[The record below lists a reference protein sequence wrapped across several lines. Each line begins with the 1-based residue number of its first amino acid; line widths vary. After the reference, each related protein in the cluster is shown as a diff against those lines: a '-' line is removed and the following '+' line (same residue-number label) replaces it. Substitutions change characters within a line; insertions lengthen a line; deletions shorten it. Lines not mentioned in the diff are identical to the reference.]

1 MFVENSGYKCFQC
14 GGSMSRDTFSIE
26 HKVAWLDSE
35 NPLDLYFD
43 LENISFSHLECNVK
57 NSRQRGRK
65 PHDSEEDRKQANR
78 VNKSKYQNKVCPD
91 TGLTNRQL
99 QYRRTGK

>member
-1 MFVENSGYKCFQC
+1 
-14 GGSMSRDTFSIE
+14 MSRDTFSIE

-35 NPLDLYFD
+35 NPVDLYFD
-43 LENISFSHLECNVK
+43 LENISFSHLKCNVK
-57 NSRQRGRK
+57 NSRQRGQK
-65 PHDSEEDRKQANR
+65 PHASEEDRKHANR
-78 VNKSKYQNKVCPD
+78 VNKSKYRKKVCPD